1 MEIGSIFELNPD
13 ILKDRPVQ
21 KVSSLRLGEVD
32 KYGKKHISF
41 TASGREAI
49 ALALKSFE
57 QKYPDAFKR
66 CLLPAYMCD
75 SVFFPFERAG
85 WELHF
90 YHLDRHLE
98 VNGEELDK
106 LIGQI
111 KPTLIFIHP
120 YYGVDTWQSV
130 RSFFRGWRKQGIC
143 IMEDVT
149 QAYYLESAGK
159 EADYCVGS
167 LRKWYAVPD
176 GGFVASDEELLEGEL
191 SANEVFSQNR
201 RELLS
206 EKWEYLHGQME
217 AEKRRA
223 LKADYL
229 RKNRETESWLDE
241 YEGISAISEDA
252 ACILSDIN
260 EEECGNRRRENS
272 IYLHENIGGRMQVV
286 PVFDRVCPG
295 KKAEGVPDGGSM
307 SEAAPL
313 YYPVYAV
320 DRDDLQKYLALRGVY
335 APTLWP
341 VGKENADFL
350 TLEERYIYEHI
361 LALPVDQRYGIA
373 EMRRVLEVLD
383 QYEAEKVSG
392 SGEASEANRI
402 SEAREISEADNASAA
417 GESTKVLEA
426 GAMTKAVTLSQ
437 AGNVGSGG
445 EQVIGIR
452 ADANE
457 TIATG
462 HVMRCI
468 TIAKKLI
475 SAECRVV
482 FYTADEYAAV
492 MLEQAGMEYVCLHT
506 SWNDMEQEIPVLRE
520 KLIQAGCSKLLVD
533 SYQVTERYFE
543 ELHDICKLIYID
555 DCFDA
560 IYPVD
565 MIINYNAYHVR
576 FPYED
581 AYAGKAKLLLGTSY
595 VPLREEFGNDGTNA
609 SNTIING
616 ITRDDDI
623 GKGTTGSNTNENST
637 SENDVNGNWENAH
650 VLLSSGGGDQ
660 YNAMAGILRA
670 AVQDETLQHVIF
682 HTVVGGFN
690 RNEKELRCLAAEHPN
705 IRLHERVGN
714 MAQLMGECT
723 AAISAAGTM
732 LFELSAMQTPTVF
745 FVSADNQQYDHEFF
759 AQEERMLYGG
769 DIREDRDECV
779 KEICR
784 QLRLLLEDSDMR
796 TRMKKRLYEVT
807 DGNGAQRIA
816 AGLLCL

>member
-13 ILKDRPVQ
+13 ILKDRSVQ
-21 KVSSLRLGEVD
+21 KVSSLKLGEVD
-32 KYGKKHISF
+32 KYGKKHIRF

-106 LIGQI
+106 LIGRI
-111 KPTLIFIHP
+111 RPTLIFIHP
-120 YYGVDTWQSV
+120 YYGVDTWKSV
-130 RSFFRGWRKQGIC
+130 RSFLHGWRKQGIC

-176 GGFVASDEELLEGEL
+176 GGFVASDEELPKGEL
-191 SANEVFSQNR
+191 SANEGFSQNR

-217 AEKRRA
+217 PEARRA

-229 RKNRETESWLDE
+229 RKNRETESWLDD
-241 YEGISAISEDA
+241 YEGISTMSEDA
-252 ACILSDIN
+252 ACILLNIN

-272 IYLHENIGGRMQVV
+272 IYLHENIGGRTQVV
-286 PVFDRVCPG
+286 PVFNRVCPG
-295 KKAEGVPDGGSM
+295 EKAEDESDGGSM

-313 YYPVYAV
+313 YYPVYAA

-350 TLEERYIYEHI
+350 TQEERYIYEHI
-361 LALPVDQRYGIA
+361 LALPVDQRYGIG
-373 EMRRVLEVLD
+373 EMRRVLEILD

-392 SGEASEANRI
+392 SGEAQP
-402 SEAREISEADNASAA
+402 
-417 GESTKVLEA
+417 
-426 GAMTKAVTLSQ
+426 Q
-437 AGNVGSGG
+437 AGNVGGRG

-475 SAECRVV
+475 SADCRVI
-482 FYTADEYAAV
+482 FYTADEYAAD

-520 KLIQAGCSKLLVD
+520 KLIQSGCSKLLVD
-533 SYQVTERYFE
+533 SYQVTKRYFE

-565 MIINYNAYHVR
+565 MVINYNAYHVR
-576 FPYED
+576 FPYVD
-581 AYAGKAKLLLGTSY
+581 AYAGKARLLLGTSY
-595 VPLREEFGNDGTNA
+595 VPLREEFSDADTNA
-609 SNTIING
+609 SNMIENATNG
-616 ITRDDDI
+616 DDII
-623 GKGTTGSNTNENST
+623 GKGTSGSST
-637 SENDVNGNWENAH
+637 SENGISGNREPAH

-660 YNAMAGILRA
+660 YNAMAGILCA
-670 AVQDETLQHVIF
+670 AVQDEKLRHVIF
-682 HTVVGGFN
+682 RTVVGGFN
-690 RNEKELRCLAAEHPN
+690 RNAEELRCLAVEHPN
-705 IRLHERVGN
+705 IRLHERVDN

-732 LFELSAMQTPTVF
+732 LFELSAMQIPTVF

-759 AQEERMLYGG
+759 AQEERMLCGG

-779 KEICR
+779 KEICG
-784 QLRLLLEDSDMR
+784 QLRMLLEDSDMR
-796 TRMKKRLYEVT
+796 TRMKKKLHEVT

-816 AGLLCL
+816 AGILCL